1 MKAFVNKNAC
11 MYCATCGGIC
21 PEVFFADDDGTMWA
35 LDIELEGELLRLARH
50 AEVVCPMSAITI
62 EG

>member
-1 MKAFVNKNAC
+1 